1 MQVYQLPEQVKE
13 RPKTWGLLSAWL
25 SEVLLLEELLPPS
38 PPLPGSEE
46 GETLGPGVDDGLGT
60 GEGKELGP
68 GVGVGSADGRW
79 EGIGLEQPA
88 TGSTSQGLG
97 SLISSSGLVSLRSGI
112 WLRIWSRKFSSAF
125 TWVGREDKRT
135 NSRGNKNRPKK
146 MPFKKSLK
154 IIFIFFSSRL
164 VLASPRFAGFAR
176 TINLIFYKKLK
187 RKVLIFLLRATTIP
201 KSEGKRK

>member
-13 RPKTWGLLSAWL
+13 RPKTWGFASSLF
-25 SEVLLLEELLPPS
+25 SEVVPQLSQESSS

-46 GETLGPGVDDGLGT
+46 GLAEGLIL
-60 GEGKELGP
+60 GEGVPEGEGFGLVEGD
-68 GVGVGSADGRW
+68 GSGEEGRW
-79 EGIGLEQPA
+79 EGMGLEQPA
-88 TGSTSQGLG
+88 TGSTSQGLV